1 MDKLV
6 YFKKNKSLY
15 YDNLTFVTTKND
27 MKQWLKYFLVGIIK
41 TEENS
46 SQTLSNILEMKDRLE
61 KKINA
66 EFGKKKSNRNDFT
79 TILIKETN
87 GKC

>member
-41 TEENS
+41 TEKN
-46 SQTLSNILEMKDRLE
+46 
-61 KKINA
+61 
-66 EFGKKKSNRNDFT
+66 
-79 TILIKETN
+79 
-87 GKC
+87 